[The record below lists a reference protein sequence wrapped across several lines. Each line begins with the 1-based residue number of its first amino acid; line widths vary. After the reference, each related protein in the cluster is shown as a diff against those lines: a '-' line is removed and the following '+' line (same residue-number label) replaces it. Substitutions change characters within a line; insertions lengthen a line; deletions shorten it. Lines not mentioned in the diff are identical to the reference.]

1 MDEALSISGVGASLA
16 APSSLTTPSSPA
28 AKAEGTEEENKKEGV
43 ASGAPT
49 IAVDLAKYRA
59 IVSRLDTVRANGLVT
74 QVIGLVVESIG
85 PAAQIGELCEIRH
98 GGRNAPTVKA
108 EVVGFKANRLLLMPL
123 GEMAGIKP
131 GSEVVATGNMQQI
144 TVGDFLLGRVLD
156 GLGQSADGGGA
167 LHGPGAK
174 QYPIHAAPPDAL
186 TRRRITEPVGLGIR
200 AIDGLLTLGKGQ
212 RMGIFAGSGVGK
224 STVLGM
230 IARNTTADV
239 NVICLVGE
247 RGREVREFIENDLG
261 EEGLRRSVL
270 VIATGDKPPLVRLK
284 ASLVATAIAE
294 YFRDQ
299 GRDVLLMMDS
309 VTRLAMAQREVG
321 LAVGEP
327 PATRG
332 YPPSVFAL
340 LPKIL
345 ERSGTS
351 DRGTITA
358 LYTVLV
364 EGDDENE
371 PIADTVRGIL
381 DGHIWL
387 SRDLAARG
395 HYPAI
400 EVGRSVSRV
409 MSQVTSPAQRA
420 SASRLRETLATFK
433 EAEEL
438 INIGAYAEG
447 SSPRIDAARRLIE
460 PARAFLRQGV
470 HEQSTMDTTV
480 EALEGI
486 FADEDL

>member
-1 MDEALSISGVGASLA
+1 MGEGSAPPPIDLTRYRSLV
-16 APSSLTTPSSPA
+16 T
-28 AKAEGTEEENKKEGV
+28 
-43 ASGAPT
+43 
-49 IAVDLAKYRA
+49 
-59 IVSRLDTVRANGLVT
+59 RLDTVRANGLVT

-85 PAAQIGELCEIRH
+85 PAAQVGEICEIRS

-108 EVVGFKANRLLLMPL
+108 EVVGFKANRLLMMPL

-131 GSEVVATGNMQQI
+131 GSEVVATGDTQQVL
-144 TVGDFLLGRVLD
+144 VGDFLLGRVLD
-156 GLGQSADGGGA
+156 GLGAPADTRGP
-167 LHGPGAK
+167 LRGPGARS
-174 QYPIHAAPPDAL
+174 YPLNAAPPDAL
-186 TRRRITEPVGLGIR
+186 TRRRITEPVSLGIR
-200 AIDGLLTLGKGQ
+200 AIDGLLTMGKGQ

-224 STVLGM
+224 STILGM
-230 IARNTTADV
+230 IARNTSADV

-247 RGREVREFIENDLG
+247 RGREVREFIESDLG
-261 EEGLRRSVL
+261 EEGLKRSVV
-270 VIATGDKPPLVRLK
+270 VIATSDKPPLVRLK
-284 ASLVATAIAE
+284 APLVATAIAE
-294 YFRDQ
+294 YFRDE
-299 GRDVLLMMDS
+299 GKDVLLMMDS

-351 DRGTITA
+351 DKGTITA

-371 PIADTVRGIL
+371 PIADAVRGIL
-381 DGHIWL
+381 DGHVWL

-409 MSQVTSPAQRA
+409 MSQVTSGEHRA
-420 SASRLRETLATFK
+420 AAVRLRETLATFK
-433 EAEEL
+433 EAEDL

-447 SSPRIDAARRLIE
+447 SNPRIDEARRRIE

-470 HEQSTMDTTV
+470 HEQSSVEDTTA
-480 EALEGI
+480 ALESI
-486 FADEDL
+486 FADESL